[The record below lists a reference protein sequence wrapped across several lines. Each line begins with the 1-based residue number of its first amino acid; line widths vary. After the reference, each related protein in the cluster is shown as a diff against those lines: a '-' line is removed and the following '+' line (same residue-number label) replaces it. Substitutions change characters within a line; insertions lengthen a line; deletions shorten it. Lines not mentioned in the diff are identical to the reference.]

1 MKSDQNNAPTIDNA
15 ENALQSFT
23 PEQIDDALEQLKA
36 MLNRLITEC
45 DETSEEGVQEKE
57 RLIDLKKTFFTAILI
72 RKTHL
77 AADTFFQKTRQQ
89 TETKRA

>member
-57 RLIDLKKTFFTAILI
+57 RLIDLKKTFLTAHLI

-77 AADTFFQKTRQQ
+77 AADRFFSKNKATDRN
-89 TETKRA
+89 